1 MNKTCWRK
9 IIISLGAFKLG
20 SSCIECPQSKALC
33 CSFRQYYIAK
43 WQIYW
48 TKESQQLCKIEV
60 QWNLGSGL
68 QFLKFHFMTMY
79 VKTLLWFW
87 CNFES
92 CHYLFQSLIF
102 LSSVDISLFQELEQC
117 YGIKFLQTE
126 EIYLYQSFRKQSTE
140 FLFETLSDWDDY
152 VEVDILTKFHS
163 L

>member
-1 MNKTCWRK
+1 MTNILDKKKSTVMQNRSSMNFGKWITVPQILFVRCYD
-9 IIISLGAFKLG
+9 SGAIL
-20 SSCIECPQSKALC
+20 
-33 CSFRQYYIAK
+33 
-43 WQIYW
+43 
-48 TKESQQLCKIEV
+48 V
-60 QWNLGSGL
+60 Q
-68 QFLKFHFMTMY
+68 
-79 VKTLLWFW
+79 
-87 CNFES
+87 FES

-140 FLFETLSDWDDY
+140 FLFETLSNWDDY